1 MIKIFGELLMLI
13 EKDYRGT
20 KATLAYNGLSFSVPK
35 NLYIIGMMNTADRSL
50 AMIDYALRRRFSFF
64 EVEPGFD
71 SEGFIHYQNGLNNE
85 TLNELINKVK
95 DLNREITLDKSLGK
109 GFCIGHSYFCGRDVC
124 TEEWLHSIVDY
135 DILPMLSEYWFD
147 DANKLQRWENILQ
160 GVFQ

>member
-1 MIKIFGELLMLI
+1 MTNEITISKENRPAVYAETYPTDYVPARSYQPDDVRTGKFVDEVIAAA
-13 EKDYRGT
+13 KD
-20 KATLAYNGLSFSVPK
+20 
-35 NLYIIGMMNTADRSL
+35 DR
-50 AMIDYALRRRFSFF
+50 
-64 EVEPGFD
+64 
-71 SEGFIHYQNGLNNE
+71 IHYQNGLNNE
-85 TLNELINKVK
+85 TLNELVNKVK
-95 DLNREITLDKSLGK
+95 DLNREISLDKSLGK